1 VAPACELRQVGRLP
15 GEQVARRVVAEGGPA
30 RVRMV
35 HGELP
40 PQRVIGIGR
49 LPPVGVRHL
58 QQLAERVVQV
68 SHADVGVRNL
78 CEPM

>member
-1 VAPACELRQVGRLP
+1 
-15 GEQVARRVVAEGGPA
+15 
-30 RVRMV
+30 
-35 HGELP
+35 
-40 PQRVIGIGR
+40 
-49 LPPVGVRHL
+49 VRHL